1 MKVYHCTNAE
11 DNPMPVWMQMKPH
24 QQKMPEK
31 NEMDIVEQFKQNPD
45 AFFPDFMKANH

>member
-1 MKVYHCTNAE
+1 
-11 DNPMPVWMQMKPH
+11 MPVWMQMKPH

-45 AFFPDFMKANH
+45 AFFPDFMKAKN

>member
-11 DNPMPVWMQMKPH
+11 DNP
-24 QQKMPEK
+24 QKMPEK

-45 AFFPDFMKANH
+45 AFFPDFMKVNH

>member
-45 AFFPDFMKANH
+45 AFFPNFMKVNH